1 MYTIKQ
7 SAAETVPFFVH
18 DGNGDGVTGL
28 TDGSFT
34 KRISKNGA
42 AFGAMTVTI
51 TEMENGWYSI
61 PLSTTHSNTLGLLSI
76 TFTNAGA
83 KQVNLQWRVEANL
96 VDTISGRIPAAL
108 VGGLMSSDM
117 TAISTSTQAAD
128 NLELSGL
135 QIISGAAEG
144 TPTVTNIQTDLA
156 ETQDDIYI
164 GRIVIFTSGSAKDEA
179 TEITDYVG
187 STGTI
192 IVTAFANAPA
202 SSDTF
207 III

>member
-7 SAAETVPFFVH
+7 STAETVPFFVH
-18 DGNGDGVTGL
+18 DGNGDGVTAL
-28 TDGSFT
+28 TSVSFT

-51 TEMENGWYSI
+51 TELENGWYSI
-61 PLSTTHSNTLGLLSI
+61 PLSTAHSNTLGLLSI

-96 VDTISGRIPAAL
+96 VDTISARIPAAL

-117 TAISTSTQAAD
+117 TAISTSTLAAD
-128 NLELSGL
+128 NLERSGL
-135 QIISGAAEG
+135 QIIPGAAEG
-144 TPTVTNIQTDLA
+144 TPSVTVIQTDLP
-156 ETQDDIYI
+156 EVQDDIYI
-164 GRIVIFTSGSAKDEA
+164 GRTFIVTSGAAKDEA
-179 TEITDYVG
+179 SEITDYVG
-187 STGTI
+187 ATGTLT
-192 IVTAFANAPA
+192 VVALANAMTA
-202 SSDTF
+202 GDTF